1 MQPTLKVPSGA
12 KVPATSSKKLPV
24 ATGTM
29 KNATA
34 SGKQGISKKTKG
46 KLSTTKTNQTDERE
60 IIIEDG
66 HQYDVTPE
74 PLIFTAEEV
83 KQEKK
88 DESEKS
94 SAKVASSTSE
104 KKEEA
109 PVGSFSRG
117 DKSDAAMSSVLK
129 SSDQSEVYSEVSDDT
144 GKERVTEAPKE
155 EAKGI
160 PDEDLDKFIDI
171 DLKETETFTVF
182 WIPSIAVSAKADNK
196 EELDKI
202 NASYKNLLKEKIGSD
217 NFKSRPSQTLNLMQK
232 NKDIVTETIKKH
244 EFECDVTNWMLHDS
258 FLENPKPSHELVA
271 NMFEQEVKASL
282 TDQLK
287 NKGTLLD
294 PEKSL
299 TDTYHSVSVSQS
311 QITNKEKETTNS
323 KVKSSKRIDK
333 SSHSVHSSSSV
344 TQSKH
349 SQGSGKQEAEVTPFK
364 APENI
369 ILPDSLLTKFNIVE
383 RILTQ
388 NRYLEQQILYRNYP
402 TVEFQKV
409 VEEEKQQEKGALS
422 RFAMLQVKKESEKK
436 EEVKDDID
444 KDSPHMIDLFKY
456 TCSEVTDRLVSCADW
471 NGPNPD
477 LLAVSYGEY
486 NFLAEKAQSGKPYLD
501 KPGLLLFWTLK
512 SPKFPERIIR
522 APSGIVSC
530 HFSKKNP
537 WLIATGSCDG
547 VVSIYD
553 LRKKGDKPAAE
564 SSQMIEKHIDTVW
577 EVKWHD
583 QGSEHGENL
592 ISISSDGRIVEWS
605 IKKGL
610 ECRDLL
616 NLKKPTN
623 PNQKDDKEAAVFR
636 NSVGFS
642 LDFPKDQYMLY
653 LASTEEGTIHKCSLS
668 YNDEL
673 DTYWGHSGPVY
684 KVRCSPFWSNIML
697 TCSADWTVQ
706 VWDWRR
712 DESPLFACRSQD
724 LNDAVND
731 IEWSP
736 HSSTIFSNVCDDGR
750 VELWDLS
757 VSNIGPIITK
767 KPEQRGSPGT
777 MVRFCQE
784 FPVLVTGNSQGVVDV
799 YRLKNLNQELLTKDE
814 HKKRL
819 EKALKN
825 LNQELL
831 TKDEHKKRLEK
842 AVYPIERSGYHKGE
856 DEEEEMEGVV
866 D

>member
-1 MQPTLKVPSGA
+1 MQSSQLKVPSSN
-12 KVPATSSKKLPV
+12 KVSLQSSKKLPIG
-24 ATGTM
+24 GTI
-29 KNATA
+29 KNITA
-34 SGKQGISKKTKG
+34 SGKQGVSKKTKG
-46 KLSTTKTNQTDERE
+46 KFNTTSTNQNDEHE
-60 IIIEDG
+60 IVWIDG
-66 HQYDVTPE
+66 KEVDVTPD
-74 PLIFTAEEV
+74 PLIFNTEEV

-94 SAKVASSTSE
+94 SAKVVSSISE
-104 KKEEA
+104 KKDDG
-109 PVGSFSRG
+109 PMGSFSRG
-117 DKSDAAMSSVLK
+117 DKSDAAVSSVLK
-129 SSDQSEVYSEVSDDT
+129 SSDQSEGYSEVSDDT
-144 GKERVTEAPKE
+144 GKDRLIEEPKYE
-155 EAKGI
+155 FKGVK
-160 PDEDLDKFIDI
+160 DEDLDKYIDI
-171 DLKETETFTVF
+171 DLKETETFTIF
-182 WIPSIAVSAKADNK
+182 FIPSTAVSAKAENK
-196 EELDKI
+196 EEIDKI
-202 NASYKNLLKEKIGSD
+202 NASYKNLLKEKVGSD
-217 NFKSRPSQTLNLMQK
+217 NFKSRPSQTTNFMQK
-232 NKDIVTETIKKH
+232 IKDVVTETIKKH

-271 NMFEQEVKASL
+271 NHFEQEVKANL

-287 NKGTLLD
+287 HRGTLLD

-299 TDTYHSVSVSQS
+299 TDTYHSVSISQS
-311 QITNKEKETTNS
+311 QITNKDVTSS

-333 SSHSVHSSSSV
+333 SSHSVHSSSSI

-349 SQGSGKQEAEVTPFK
+349 SQGSGKQEVEVTPFK
-364 APENI
+364 APDNI
-369 ILPDSLLTKFNIVE
+369 ILPDTLLNKFNIVE

-409 VEEEKQQEKGALS
+409 IEEEKKQEKGLSSKFAL
-422 RFAMLQVKKESEKK
+422 LQMKKESEKK
-436 EEVKDDID
+436 EEVKEEVD
-444 KDSPHMIDLFKY
+444 KDSEHMVDLFKY

-471 NGPNPD
+471 NSLNQD

-486 NFLAEKAQSGKPYLD
+486 ESLSQ

-512 SPKFPERIIR
+512 SPKFPERIIK
-522 APSGIVSC
+522 APSGLICC

-537 WLIATGSCDG
+537 NLIATGSCDG
-547 VVSIYD
+547 VVAIYD
-553 LRKKGDKPAAE
+553 VRKKGDKPAAE
-564 SSQMIEKHIDTVW
+564 SSQMLEKHIDTVW

-583 QGSEHGENL
+583 QGSEKGENL

-616 NLKKPTN
+616 GLKKPTN

-668 YNDEL
+668 YNDDL

-712 DESPLFACRSQD
+712 DEVPLFSCRSQD
-724 LNDAVND
+724 LCDSVND

-736 HSSTIFSNVCDDGR
+736 HSSTIFSCVCDDGR
-750 VELWDLS
+750 VEIWDLS
-757 VSNIGPIITK
+757 KSKTVPIITK
-767 KPEQRGSPGT
+767 KSKTRGDPGT
-777 MVRFCQE
+777 MVKFCQE
-784 FPVLVTGNSQGVVDV
+784 FPVLVTGNSKGIVDV
-799 YRLKNLNQELLTKDE
+799 YRLKNLEQEPLTKDE
-814 HKKRL
+814 HRKRL
-819 EKALKN
+819 EDAVSP
-825 LNQELL
+825 
-831 TKDEHKKRLEK
+831 KDRE
-842 AVYPIERSGYHKGE
+842 GYRKGE